1 MTVKK
6 PYVRVFHQNHVGE
19 DVYSQKLA
27 TKKLIAKAVKAK
39 KKGYD
44 VVVATAKTLYKGK
57 TYTPQ
62 EWLKKYPEWK
72 TSKPKTKAK
81 KRKK

>member
-19 DVYSQKLA
+19 DVYSQRVA
-27 TKKLIAKAVKAK
+27 TKKLIAHAVKVK
-39 KKGYD
+39 KRGYD
-44 VVVATAKTLYKGK
+44 VVIATAKTIYKGK

-72 TSKPKTKAK
+72 ISKSK